1 MRKLLVL
8 FPGVGYSTAR
18 PLLYYAKRMGQE
30 KGYEVLE
37 LEYRR
42 MPEHPFDNLK
52 ETAKTVCACAEA
64 WAEHVDWEKYD
75 KIAFVSKS
83 VGTVAAGFLTR
94 RLTETGGCV
103 QIVNLFLTPI
113 EPTLKYLT
121 EAKNGTKM
129 GSSQIVFSGT
139 ADQWME
145 PELLADFCR
154 KHGIE
159 HHAYAG
165 GNHRSKQGMCC
176 GMWRLQK
183 KSWDSMSSCCKPTL
197 RAKDTGWESE
207 YTDRAAAWYC
217 LVILQKNLIWEES
230 RKRCAA

>member
-94 RLTETGGCV
+94 RLAETGGCV

-159 HHAYAG
+159 HHAYSG
-165 GNHRSKQGMCC
+165 GNHSIETGHV
-176 GMWRLQK
+176 
-183 KSWDSMSSCCKPTL
+183 L
-197 RAKDTGWESE
+197 RDVEIAKEIVGFYEK
-207 YTDRAAAWYC
+207 
-217 LVILQKNLIWEES
+217 LL
-230 RKRCAA
+230 

>member
-18 PLLYYAKRMGQE
+18 PLLYYAKRIGQE

-37 LEYRR
+37 LEYSR

-94 RLTETGGCV
+94 TLSEAAEQEPLSGADNYETLAESGGCGLPLKKGRCA

-121 EAKNGTKM
+121 EAKNDTKM

-145 PELLADFCR
+145 PKLLSDFCR

-165 GNHRSKQGMCC
+165 GNHSIETGHV
-176 GMWRLQK
+176 
-183 KSWDSMSSCCKPTL
+183 L
-197 RAKDTGWESE
+197 RDVEIAKEIVGFYEK
-207 YTDRAAAWYC
+207 
-217 LVILQKNLIWEES
+217 LL
-230 RKRCAA
+230 

>member
-1 MRKLLVL
+1 MKKLLVL

-37 LEYRR
+37 LEYHN
-42 MPEHPFDNLK
+42 MPEHPFEDLK
-52 ETAKTVCACAEA
+52 ETAQTVCACAEA
-64 WAEHVDWEKYD
+64 WAKHVDWQQYE

-83 VGTVAAGFLTR
+83 VGTVAAGYLTF
-94 RLTETGGCV
+94 RLNESDDWAQLVESVDGERLAKSADHEPLSESVDCGLALKTGGCA

-113 EPTLKYLT
+113 EPTLQYLT
-121 EAKNGTKM
+121 GEKTDDKTGFSAGA
-129 GSSQIVFSGT
+129 SEIVFSGT

-165 GNHRSKQGMCC
+165 GNHSIETGHV
-176 GMWRLQK
+176 
-183 KSWDSMSSCCKPTL
+183 L
-197 RAKDTGWESE
+197 RDVEIAKEIVE
-207 YTDRAAAWYC
+207 FYEK
-217 LVILQKNLIWEES
+217 LL
-230 RKRCAA
+230 

>member
-37 LEYRR
+37 LEYSR

-94 RLTETGGCV
+94 RLAETGGCV

-113 EPTLKYLT
+113 EPTFKYLT
-121 EAKNGTKM
+121 EAKNGTKGFVPDRLFRHS
-129 GSSQIVFSGT
+129 GSVDGAGT
-139 ADQWME
+139 AGRFLQEAWNRASR
-145 PELLADFCR
+145 LYRR
-154 KHGIE
+154 KSFDR
-159 HHAYAG
+159 
-165 GNHRSKQGMCC
+165 N
-176 GMWRLQK
+176 
-183 KSWDSMSSCCKPTL
+183 
-197 RAKDTGWESE
+197 RA
-207 YTDRAAAWYC
+207 
-217 LVILQKNLIWEES
+217 
-230 RKRCAA
+230 CAAGCGDCKRNRGIL

>member
-1 MRKLLVL
+1 MWKSGLASGIGPRSGRWKENEKLLVL

-94 RLTETGGCV
+94 RLAETGGCV

-121 EAKNGTKM
+121 EAKTAQKWVRPR
-129 GSSQIVFSGT
+129 SSFPAQRISG
-139 ADQWME
+139 W
-145 PELLADFCR
+145 
-154 KHGIE
+154 
-159 HHAYAG
+159 
-165 GNHRSKQGMCC
+165 
-176 GMWRLQK
+176 
-183 KSWDSMSSCCKPTL
+183 
-197 RAKDTGWESE
+197 
-207 YTDRAAAWYC
+207 
-217 LVILQKNLIWEES
+217 S
-230 RKRCAA
+230 RDC

>member
-37 LEYRR
+37 LEYSR

-83 VGTVAAGFLTR
+83 VGTVATGFLTR
-94 RLTETGGCV
+94 RLAETGGCV

-113 EPTLKYLT
+113 EPTFKYLT

-139 ADQWME
+139 ADQ
-145 PELLADFCR
+145 
-154 KHGIE
+154 
-159 HHAYAG
+159 
-165 GNHRSKQGMCC
+165 
-176 GMWRLQK
+176 
-183 KSWDSMSSCCKPTL
+183 
-197 RAKDTGWESE
+197 
-207 YTDRAAAWYC
+207 
-217 LVILQKNLIWEES
+217 
-230 RKRCAA
+230 

>member
-1 MRKLLVL
+1 MKKLLVL
-8 FPGVGYSTAR
+8 FPGVGYSNAR

-37 LEYRR
+37 LEYSR

-52 ETAKTVCACAEA
+52 ETAKIVCACAEA
-64 WAEHVDWEKYD
+64 WAKHVDWEKYD

-94 RLTETGGCV
+94 RLAETGGCV

-139 ADQWME
+139 AIFAGSME
-145 PELLADFCR
+145 SSITLIQEE
-154 KHGIE
+154 II
-159 HHAYAG
+159 
-165 GNHRSKQGMCC
+165 RSKQGMCC

-183 KSWDSMSSCCKPTL
+183 KSWDSMKNCCRRETEKVGQQDSSG
-197 RAKDTGWESE
+197 D
-207 YTDRAAAWYC
+207 
-217 LVILQKNLIWEES
+217 IL
-230 RKRCAA
+230 

>member
-1 MRKLLVL
+1 MKKLLVL

-94 RLTETGGCV
+94 RLAETGRCV

-165 GNHRSKQGMCC
+165 GNHSIETGHVLRDV
-176 GMWRLQK
+176 
-183 KSWDSMSSCCKPTL
+183 DSMSSCCKPTL
-197 RAKDTGWESE
+197 RAKDVGWESE
-207 YTDRAAAWYC
+207 YTDRAAARYC

-230 RKRCAA
+230 RKRCAAGV